1 LRNPYAIPKT
11 TERAAAGIKG
21 IIDPRLLNLTK
32 LSGALWLALRKLI
45 RSAEF
50 IVCKMLDAPKLLVS
64 VSGVV
69 MKSIVSF
76 PFSTLARFTV
86 LKGDIRKDQVETYR
100 FVPTQ
105 DPLSQRVATELIYQ
119 TARTNYRYEVEME
132 LYVKQVVLGLGYK
145 RI

>member
-1 LRNPYAIPKT
+1 
-11 TERAAAGIKG
+11 
-21 IIDPRLLNLTK
+21 
-32 LSGALWLALRKLI
+32 
-45 RSAEF
+45 
-50 IVCKMLDAPKLLVS
+50 MLDAPKLLVS